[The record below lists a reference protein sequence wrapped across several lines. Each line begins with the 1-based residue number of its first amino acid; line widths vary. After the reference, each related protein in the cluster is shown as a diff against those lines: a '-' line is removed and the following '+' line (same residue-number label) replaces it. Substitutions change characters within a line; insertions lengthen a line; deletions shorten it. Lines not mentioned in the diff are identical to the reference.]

1 MTDLSLLLF
10 AQLPGE
16 FTRFNFP
23 KGVPAPFNM
32 LWAIASNQKML
43 TWPEKLQTAPPLVPM
58 LLGGQDYIDKQ
69 DELSVSDWM
78 LEKGLPP
85 RINDE
90 VFIAMAKAL
99 DFIDPDKLSM
109 TVILTAMNRFL
120 NETNG
125 LQMAFLDGN
134 QPQRLCEPLKQ
145 YIEARGGKVNMQ
157 RALKRFELAAD
168 GTVAGLR
175 MMGSPENPDGE
186 LVTADLYVSAMPVD
200 PLKLLLPDPWAAMP
214 FFAQMSELEGIP
226 VINIHLWFDRK
237 LSTPDH
243 LTFSRS
249 PLLSVYAD
257 MSTCCKEYAD
267 DNKSMLELVFAPCSP
282 VAGSKINWIGKP
294 DEEIIDAT
302 MKELERLFPLE
313 ILADGSKAKLLK
325 SVVVKTPRSVYAAT
339 PGRNKFRPSQE
350 TPISNFIL
358 AGDFTSQ
365 KFLGSM
371 EGAVLSGK
379 LAAEVCADK
388 AAGNATKGLKPV
400 QQSIIDAVKSG
411 KLGQPVPV
419 AR

>member
-1 MTDLSLLLF
+1 
-10 AQLPGE
+10 
-16 FTRFNFP
+16 
-23 KGVPAPFNM
+23 
-32 LWAIASNQKML
+32 
-43 TWPEKLQTAPPLVPM
+43 
-58 LLGGQDYIDKQ
+58 
-69 DELSVSDWM
+69 M

-134 QPQRLCEPLKQ
+134 QPERLCEPLRQ
-145 YIEARGGKVNMQ
+145 YIEQRGGEVRLSSPLRK
-157 RALKRFELAAD
+157 FELNPD
-168 GTVAGLR
+168 GSVAGLR
-175 MMGSPENPDGE
+175 LAGKDGADGE
-186 LVTADLYVSAMPVD
+186 LLTADYYVSAMPVD
-200 PLKLLLPDPWAAMP
+200 PLKLMLPDKWKAMP
-214 FFAQMSELEGIP
+214 FFAQLDELEGIP

-237 LSTPDH
+237 LQGVDH

-257 MSTCCKEYAD
+257 MSTTCKEYAD
-267 DNKSMLELVFAPCSP
+267 PNRSMLMLIFAPCNAA
-282 VAGSKINWIGKP
+282 AGSGGINWIAQS
-294 DEEIIDAT
+294 DEDIVAAT

-313 ILADGSKAKLLK
+313 VAADGSKAKLRK
-325 SVVVKTPRSVYAAT
+325 FAVVKTPRSVYAAL
-339 PGRNKFRPSQE
+339 PGRNKFRPSQD
-350 TPISNFIL
+350 TPIPNFVL

-379 LAAEVCADK
+379 LAAEVIADK
-388 AAGNATKGLKPV
+388 CAGNPTKGIKPV
-400 QQSIIDAVKSG
+400 QQSVIE
-411 KLGQPVPV
+411 KLSKAAPVPV